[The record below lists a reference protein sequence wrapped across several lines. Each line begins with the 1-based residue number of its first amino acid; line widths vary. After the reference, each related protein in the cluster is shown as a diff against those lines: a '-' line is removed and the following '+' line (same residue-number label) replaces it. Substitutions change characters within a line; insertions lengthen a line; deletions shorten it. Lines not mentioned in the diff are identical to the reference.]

1 MSLWDALD
9 IAQIVL
15 AVVLIVIILLQAK
28 GAGFSGLFGGDSSSV
43 YRTRRG
49 LELRMFQF
57 TIVLAVAFFLVAL
70 VNSLNLKF

>member
-1 MSLWDALD
+1 MSLRDALD